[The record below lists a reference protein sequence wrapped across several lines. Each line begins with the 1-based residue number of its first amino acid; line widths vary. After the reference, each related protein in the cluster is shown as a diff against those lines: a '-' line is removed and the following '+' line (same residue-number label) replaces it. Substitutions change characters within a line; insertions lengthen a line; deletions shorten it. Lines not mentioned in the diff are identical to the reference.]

1 MKFNLTVHCSVG
13 GVEATA
19 LNGAV
24 RDEVHGQEVTG
35 RDEGGR
41 YYIST
46 ECANQWITSTVTIID
61 LEMGKMHVYRVF
73 CVGNYAAF

>member
-1 MKFNLTVHCSVG
+1 M
-13 GVEATA
+13 A
-19 LNGAV
+19 LNGAIW
-24 RDEVHGQEVTG
+24 DEVHGQEITG
-35 RDEGGR
+35 WDEGGR

-61 LEMGKMHVYRVF
+61 LEMGKMQVKRYSVF